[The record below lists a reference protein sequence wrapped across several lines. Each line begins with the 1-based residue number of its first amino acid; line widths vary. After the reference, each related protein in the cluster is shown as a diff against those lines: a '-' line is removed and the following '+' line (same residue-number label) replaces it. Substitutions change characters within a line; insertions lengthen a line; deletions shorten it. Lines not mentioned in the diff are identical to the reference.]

1 MATLVDVRSDDEYAD
16 DDNSDD
22 ARRLSFFALHKGF
35 LLFIETVKNGG
46 E

>member
-22 ARRLSFFALHKGF
+22 ARPGNAVWPPMKDSFVHTARL
-35 LLFIETVKNGG
+35 
-46 E
+46 